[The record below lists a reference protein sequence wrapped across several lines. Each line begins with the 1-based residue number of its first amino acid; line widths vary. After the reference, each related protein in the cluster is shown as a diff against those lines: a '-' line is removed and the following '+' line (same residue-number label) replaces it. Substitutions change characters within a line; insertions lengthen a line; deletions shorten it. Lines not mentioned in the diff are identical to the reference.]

1 MPPACAAYYLV
12 QRKRDALRYG
22 NASRRHYAT
31 VRPNYCLYSKIY
43 VMRKEGTL
51 KIKGSKITIKSDG
64 KPYSVPKIFAV
75 NESHVGLC
83 EFIIENNQIINIFK
97 DNQPIPLDT
106 TKVEHKARAKMRK
119 EEKEKF
125 EKERDAAIQKEA
137 QSTIKDI
144 FKIKDT
150 RLPKEVRN
158 SRIWDVDNFYLK
170 FHKYAAYQKFGNGKE
185 KEFKLFFRDNEIT
198 HKIKFDFTQQKALI
212 QQANKD
218 QYQSAALLHGED
230 NVATTDLKIDWRLV
244 VGLGGASVY
253 ETSITLHHLYG
264 FPYIPASGVK
274 GMVNAYVHTQ
284 ITDYEEKDKNDI
296 FGSEKEAGKII
307 FYDAL
312 PTEAP
317 TIKPD
322 VMNPH
327 YTPYY
332 QPKNTTEYP
341 ADYHKPVPVNFLT
354 VTDTTFRFTIGVCKG
369 KRIEEEERKDLLKKA
384 YQWLKGALEEQGIGA
399 KTTVGYGYMS

>member
-1 MPPACAAYYLV
+1 
-12 QRKRDALRYG
+12 
-22 NASRRHYAT
+22 
-31 VRPNYCLYSKIY
+31 
-43 VMRKEGTL
+43 MRKEGTL

-158 SRIWDVDNFYLK
+158 SRIWDVDNFHLK
-170 FHKYAAYQKFGNGKE
+170 FHKYAAYQKFGNNKE
-185 KEFKLFFRDNEIT
+185 EEFKLFFEDKE
-198 HKIKFDFTQQKALI
+198 IKFDFTQQKALI

-253 ETSITLHHLYG
+253 ETSMTLHHLYG
-264 FPYIPASGVK
+264 FPYIPASGIK

-284 ITDYEEKDKNDI
+284 VADNDKNDDDIKRI
-296 FGSEKEAGKII
+296 FGTQEQAGKII

-312 PTEAP
+312 PKTPP

-332 QPKNTTEYP
+332 QPKSKTEYP

-354 VTDTTFRFTIGVCKG
+354 VTDTTFSFTIGVRKG
-369 KRIEEEERKDLLKKA
+369 IDENQRKHLLETTQK
-384 YQWLKGALEEQGIGA
+384 WLKGALEEQGIGA
-399 KTTVGYGYMS
+399 KTAVGYGYMS

>member
-1 MPPACAAYYLV
+1 
-12 QRKRDALRYG
+12 
-22 NASRRHYAT
+22 
-31 VRPNYCLYSKIY
+31 
-43 VMRKEGTL
+43 MRKEGTL

-158 SRIWDVDNFYLK
+158 SRIWDVDNFHLK
-170 FHKYAAYQKFGNGKE
+170 FHKYAAYQKFGNSKE
-185 KEFKLFFRDNEIT
+185 EEFKLFFEDKE
-198 HKIKFDFTQQKALI
+198 IKFDFTRQKPLI

-218 QYQSAALLHGED
+218 QYQSAALLHGEG
-230 NVATTDLKIDWRLV
+230 NVATADFKIDWRLV

-253 ETSITLHHLYG
+253 ETSMTLHHLYG
-264 FPYIPASGVK
+264 FPYIPASGIK
-274 GMVNAYVHTQ
+274 GMVRAYVCTQ
-284 ITDYEEKDKNDI
+284 VSPYEGKQKDVDNI
-296 FGSEKEAGKII
+296 FGTENEMGNII

-312 PTEAP
+312 PTEP
-317 TIKPD
+317 PCLKPD

-332 QPKNTTEYP
+332 QPKNTSEPP
-341 ADYHKPVPVNFLT
+341 ADYHKPIPVNFLT
-354 VTDTTFRFTIGVCKG
+354 VVDTTFSFVIGIRKG
-369 KRIEEEERKDLLKKA
+369 VPEADKKLLLEKTEEWLKK
-384 YQWLKGALEEQGIGA
+384 ALEEQGVGA
-399 KTTVGYGYMS
+399 KTAVGYGYMS